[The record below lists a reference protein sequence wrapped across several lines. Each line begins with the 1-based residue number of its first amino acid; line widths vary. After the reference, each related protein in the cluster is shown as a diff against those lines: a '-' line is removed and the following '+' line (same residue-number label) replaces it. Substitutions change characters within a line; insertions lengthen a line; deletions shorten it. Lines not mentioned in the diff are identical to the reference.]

1 VTKVTAQNR
10 ARAQTDDRTEM
21 TIQSYLVYPEPG
33 RTAELSAALAEIPGC
48 EVLASENRDLL
59 VLVTEAPDE
68 IAQKHLDAQLE
79 ELEGAACLAMVGG
92 WTE

>member
-1 VTKVTAQNR
+1 
-10 ARAQTDDRTEM
+10 M

-33 RTAELSAALAEIPGC
+33 RTAALTTALTQIPGC

-59 VLVTEAPDE
+59 VLVTESADE
-68 IAQKHLDAQLE
+68 TAQKSLEAQLE
-79 ELEGAACLAMVGG
+79 NLDGAACLAMVGG